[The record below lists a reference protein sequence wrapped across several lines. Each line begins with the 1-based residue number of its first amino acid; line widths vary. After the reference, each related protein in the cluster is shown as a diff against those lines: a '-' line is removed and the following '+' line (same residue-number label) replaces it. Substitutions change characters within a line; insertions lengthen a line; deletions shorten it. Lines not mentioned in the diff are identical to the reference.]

1 MRYHETNS
9 PGREQTYRMK
19 AVSSLTPVRA
29 TTAADSTA
37 LSAFDYHPLARVIC
51 AAGAID
57 RLGEC
62 ACTLGGSRILL
73 VTDPGL
79 EAAGHP
85 QRALSSL
92 QAAGLQAFVFDGV
105 EENPTTRHVAAGLE
119 FARQYQIDLIVAV
132 GGGSSMDCAK
142 GVNFLLTNGGKM
154 SDYKGFNKATKP
166 MLPSIGVPT
175 TAGTGSE
182 AQSFAL
188 VADETTHTKMAC
200 GDRKAAFRIAILD
213 PAVTVSQP
221 PSVTVVTAIDAMS
234 HAIESYVCTRRN
246 QLSQTFAREA
256 WRLLAGNFETV
267 LRTPDDLAARGAM
280 QLGAHFAGVAIENS
294 MLGAC
299 HACAN
304 PLTAHYGITHGVAI
318 GILLPHVVRFNNAAV
333 GGLYADLVHGAAL
346 LNGDASAA
354 GEVLAGRLTELLQA
368 GKLPTRLSDCGVS
381 AAILPVLAAEA
392 AEQWTGRYNPVPVGE
407 AELLRL
413 YEMAL

>member
-1 MRYHETNS
+1 MLPAST
-9 PGREQTYRMK
+9 G
-19 AVSSLTPVRA
+19 
-29 TTAADSTA
+29 AALPS
-37 LSAFDYHPLARVIC
+37 FDFHPLSRVVFEV
-51 AAGAID
+51 GALQ

-62 ACTLGGSRILL
+62 ARALAGSRVLV

-79 EAAGHP
+79 QSAGHP
-85 QRALSSL
+85 QRALASL
-92 QAAGLQAFVFDGV
+92 QAAGMQTFLFDGV
-105 EENPTTRHVAAGLE
+105 EENPTTRHVAVALD
-119 FARQYQIDLIVAV
+119 FAKRHQVDLIVAV

-154 SDYKGFNKATKP
+154 ADYKGMNKATKP

-188 VADETTHTKMAC
+188 IADEKTHLKMAC

-221 PSVTVVTAIDAMS
+221 ASVTVVTAIDAVS
-234 HAIESYVCTRRN
+234 HAVESYVTTRRN
-246 QLSQTFAREA
+246 PWSQLFAREA

-267 LRTPDDLAARGAM
+267 LKTPTDLAARGAM
-280 QLGAHFAGVAIENS
+280 QLGAHYAGVAIENA

-318 GILLPHVVRFNNAAV
+318 GILLPHVVRFNTQAV
-333 GGLYADLVHGAAL
+333 SGLYADLVHDVGL
-346 LNGDASAA
+346 VNGDPSAA
-354 GEVLAGRLTELLQA
+354 GEVLAHRLTELMRVA
-368 GKLPTRLSDCGVS
+368 ELPTRLSDCGVS
-381 AAILPVLAAEA
+381 STILPILAIEA

-407 AELLRL
+407 PELLRL
-413 YEMAL
+413 YEAAL